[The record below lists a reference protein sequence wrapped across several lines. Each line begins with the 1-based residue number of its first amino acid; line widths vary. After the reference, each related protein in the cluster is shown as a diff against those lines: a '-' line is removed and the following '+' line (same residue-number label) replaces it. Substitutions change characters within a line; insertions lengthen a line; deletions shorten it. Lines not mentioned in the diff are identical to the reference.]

1 MSLITETNEEY
12 YAGQHS
18 FVGDG
23 VTTEFPT
30 TFNTDLTLTTAT
42 GNGNFTVIV
51 NGVSVT
57 PVLSLSN
64 PKTVVIIPAPTNGYV
79 VEITV

>member
-30 TFNTDLTLTTAT
+30 TFPFL
-42 GNGNFTVIV
+42 
-51 NGVSVT
+51 
-57 PVLSLSN
+57 
-64 PKTVVIIPAPTNGYV
+64 IPDPDPLDFKSGS
-79 VEITV
+79 

>member
-57 PVLSLSN
+57 PVLSVSN
-64 PKTVVIIPAPTNGYV
+64 PKTVVILSLIH
-79 VEITV
+79 I